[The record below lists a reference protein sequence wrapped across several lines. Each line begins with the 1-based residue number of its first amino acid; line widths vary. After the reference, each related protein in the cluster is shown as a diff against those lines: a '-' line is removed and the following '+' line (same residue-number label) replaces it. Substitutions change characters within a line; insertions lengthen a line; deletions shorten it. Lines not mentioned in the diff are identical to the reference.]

1 MASDDQVVHVPRYAF
16 EVLAAMNALGEDD
29 VSVMLLLLVR
39 ADSEGYA
46 EMDMDPLP
54 SFLTVRPERVLRA
67 VSGLIKRGWIN
78 SVDEVAMQS
87 RTLACVVHPAFLH
100 SDFDT
105 LMKVATARM
114 FKADGR

>member
-1 MASDDQVVHVPRYAF
+1 MTKVVRVPRYTF
-16 EVLAAMNALGEDD
+16 EVMAAMTAFGADA
-29 VSVMLLLLVR
+29 VSVMLLLLER

-67 VSGLIKRGWIN
+67 VSGLIKRGWIT
-78 SVDEVAMQS
+78 SVDEVAMHC

-105 LMKVATARM
+105 LMKVANARM
-114 FKADGR
+114 FKADVQ